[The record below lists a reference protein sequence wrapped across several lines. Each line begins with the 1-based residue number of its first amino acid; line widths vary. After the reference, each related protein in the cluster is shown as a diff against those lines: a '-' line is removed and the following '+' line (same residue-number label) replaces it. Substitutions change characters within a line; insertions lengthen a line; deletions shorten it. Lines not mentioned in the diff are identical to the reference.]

1 MYPVNL
7 DGLRVHLREFEVDD
21 LDASMQI
28 VGDPEV
34 TWHLSFNTRDRG
46 QQATLLAADVTRAKT
61 DPRPDYYLAITEKP
75 SGGLIGFARVGLLAH
90 RAGEL
95 GYAMRKDR
103 WRSGLTTEAAALM
116 LDFAFGQLSLHRIQ
130 AACGPDNLGSRAVL
144 EKLGFTREGH
154 MRDHVH
160 TNGAWRDSILYSI
173 LDTEWSSISRELSA
187 TRNSSVDGA
196 SS

>member
-7 DGLRVHLREFEVDD
+7 DGPRVHLREFEIDD
-21 LDASMQI
+21 LDACMQI

-34 TWHLSFNTRDRG
+34 TWHLSFNTRDRD
-46 QQATLLAADVTRAKT
+46 QQAALLTADVERAKA

-75 SGGLIGFARVGLLAH
+75 TGQLIGFARIGLLAH

-95 GYAMRKDR
+95 GYALRKDR
-103 WRSGLTTEAAALM
+103 WRSGLTTEAASLM
-116 LDFAFGQLSLHRIQ
+116 LDFAFGPLGLHRVQ
-130 AACGPDNLGSRAVL
+130 AACGPDNLGSQAVL
-144 EKLGFTREGH
+144 DKLGFTREGR

-173 LDTEWSSISRELSA
+173 LDTEWSDASR
-187 TRNSSVDGA
+187 G
-196 SS
+196 